1 MCCSGCK
8 KFLKPHVGEMFRLAS
23 GAVRDALESKLGT
36 PNVARI
42 DWKPT
47 VETPI
52 TDLETAQKLMSFVE
66 DLNED
71 DDVQRVITN
80 ANIAEDILAQL

>member
-1 MCCSGCK
+1 M
-8 KFLKPHVGEMFRLAS
+8 